1 MTERE
6 LLEENNNMLKYIVN
20 FINEFKNNKTSNDMN
35 DFIMNVIANQFNLQK
50 LQSKGLDLF

>member
-35 DFIMNVIANQFNLQK
+35 DFIMNVVANQFNLQK
-50 LQSKGLDLF
+50 FQ

>member
-1 MTERE
+1 MTDRE

-35 DFIMNVIANQFNLQK
+35 DFIMNVVANQFNLQK
-50 LQSKGLDLF
+50 FQ

>member
-50 LQSKGLDLF
+50 FQ

>member
-35 DFIMNVIANQFNLQK
+35 DFIMNVVAN
-50 LQSKGLDLF
+50 